1 MPVLSF
7 NGARYDL
14 KVLKTTLVPVLIE
27 LDSVKF
33 AIKKGT
39 GYMVI
44 ATEELKFLDATYY
57 IAPGFNYD
65 SFLKAYGVK
74 QNKSYFPYE
83 YLDSLEK
90 LDSREFP
97 AYKDF
102 YSSLKNCNTLEP
114 LGRKDL
120 TESEVRL
127 LGYNDTKDKLFTV
140 EEAKVIG
147 QSRYR
152 DLKNRFEE
160 NKWNIR
166 DYLIY
171 YNNLDVKP
179 FIDALE
185 NMTNYCTERGVD
197 VFKDAVSGEC
207 SSIF

>member
-1 MPVLSF
+1 M
-7 NGARYDL
+7 
-14 KVLKTTLVPVLIE
+14 LKTTLVPVLIA

-39 GYMVI
+39 GNMVI

-57 IAPGFNYD
+57 IAPAFNYD

-90 LDSREFP
+90 IDSREFP

-114 LGRKDL
+114 LGRKDR

-127 LGYNDTKDKLFTV
+127 LGYNDTKEKHFTV

-160 NKWNIR
+160 NKWNIC
-166 DYLIY
+166 DYLIT
-171 YNNLDVKP
+171 
-179 FIDALE
+179 I
-185 NMTNYCTERGVD
+185 T
-197 VFKDAVSGEC
+197 
-207 SSIF
+207 I